1 MTVAA
6 QKETL
11 GFQTEVKHL
20 LHLMIHSLYSNKEI
34 FLRELI
40 SNASDAA
47 DKLRFEALSN
57 DSLYDGDS
65 ELKIRI
71 AFDKDAKTITISDNG
86 IGMTR
91 SEVQEHIGTIA
102 KSGTKQFFEALTG
115 EQAKDSELIGQ
126 FGVGFYSAFIVAD
139 KVTLT
144 TRKAGA
150 DKSEGVRWESA
161 GEGDYSIESV
171 EKATRGTEIVLH
183 LKEAETE
190 FLDGYRLRSIVRKFS
205 DHISLPIVMD
215 KEVAPSYGEEDEA
228 ETEEKPVPEIVE
240 ETVNSAAALWT
251 KARQEI
257 SEDDYTQFYKHVGHD
272 YQDPLTHIHSKVE
285 GTNEY
290 TLLLYVPSHA
300 PFDLWD
306 RDAKHGVKL
315 YVRKVFITDDAEQL
329 MPRYLRFIRGVIDAN
344 SLPLNVSREILQ
356 QSKQISAIKS
366 GAVKKVLSML
376 EHLAKDEPE
385 KYTTFWAQFGAVIK
399 EGPIEDHAN
408 KARVA
413 KLIRFASTHND
424 TDKQDV
430 TLEDY
435 VSRMK
440 EGQEH
445 IYYVTADSFAAA
457 KNSPHLEIFRKKDI
471 EVLLLSDRIDEWL
484 VSNLDE
490 FDGKHLQSV
499 AKGDL
504 NLGALEDEEEKAQQE
519 EINKDFETVVTQ
531 IKDVLGDK
539 VSDVRLSH
547 RLTESPACLVADV
560 YGMSLNMERIMKDAG
575 QMMGMGMGR
584 KPVFEI
590 NPHHALITRLK
601 AEQDDARFADLTHI
615 LLDQAVLS
623 EGGQL
628 DDPAAFVHK
637 LNGLLQGLLN
647 PLAHPFPIKAVGRKA
662 LPTLLPSIPQRRNFP
677 RHAKHAV
684 IFYYLCVVKCQYLWQ
699 RIKRINAKVLGII
712 GCHRNPCGF
721 GNIYRRHGM
730 PASITFWI

>member
-71 AFDKDAKTITISDNG
+71 AFDKDARTITISDNG

-150 DKSEGVRWESA
+150 TSSEGVRWESA

-171 EKATRGTEIVLH
+171 KKATRGTEIVLH

-190 FLDGYRLRSIVRKFS
+190 FLDGYRLRGIVRKFS
-205 DHISLPIVMD
+205 DHISLPIMMD
-215 KEVAPSYGEEDEA
+215 KEVMPAYDADSEEGEEEK
-228 ETEEKPVPEIVE
+228 EKPVPEIIE

-257 SEDDYTQFYKHVGHD
+257 SEDDYKQFYKHVGHD

-290 TLLLYVPSHA
+290 TLLLYVPSRA
-300 PFDLWD
+300 PFDMWD
-306 RDAKHGVKL
+306 RDTKHGVKL

-344 SLPLNVSREILQ
+344 SLPLNVSRELLQ

-366 GAVKKVLSML
+366 GAVKKVLTML
-376 EHLAKDEPE
+376 EQLAKNSPE
-385 KYTTFWAQFGAVIK
+385 NYATFWEQFGAVIK

-408 KARVA
+408 KERVA

-424 TDKQDV
+424 TDKQDI

-457 KNSPHLEIFRKKDI
+457 KNSPHLEIFRKKGI

-504 NLGALEDEEEKAQQE
+504 NLGTLADEEDKEKQE
-519 EINKDFETVVTQ
+519 EVNKDFETVITQ
-531 IKDVLGDK
+531 IKEVLGDK

-601 AEQDDARFADLTHI
+601 AEQDDARFSDLTHI

-647 PLAHPFPIKAVGRKA
+647 
-662 LPTLLPSIPQRRNFP
+662 
-677 RHAKHAV
+677 
-684 IFYYLCVVKCQYLWQ
+684 
-699 RIKRINAKVLGII
+699 
-712 GCHRNPCGF
+712 
-721 GNIYRRHGM
+721 
-730 PASITFWI
+730 

>member
-1 MTVAA
+1 MTVEAK
-6 QKETL
+6 KETL
-11 GFQTEVKHL
+11 GFETEVKHL

-57 DSLYDGDS
+57 DGLYEGDS
-65 ELKIRI
+65 ELKIRLE
-71 AFDKDAKTITISDNG
+71 FDKEKRTITIIDNG

-91 SEVQEHIGTIA
+91 AEVQEHIGTIA

-150 DKSEGVRWESA
+150 DKSEGTRWESA
-161 GEGDYSIESV
+161 GEGDYTLEAV
-171 EKATRGTEIVLH
+171 EKAQRGTEIVLH
-183 LKEAETE
+183 LKEAESE
-190 FLDGYRLRSIVRKFS
+190 FLDGYRIRSIVRKFS

-215 KEVAPSYGEEDEA
+215 KEVMPSMDDEEGEEGEEA
-228 ETEEKPVPEIVE
+228 KPVAQIEE
-240 ETVNSAAALWT
+240 ETINSASALWT
-251 KARQEI
+251 KSRQEI
-257 SEDDYTQFYKHVGHD
+257 SDEDYHQFYKHVGHD
-272 YQDPLTHIHSKVE
+272 FQDPLTHVHSKVE

-290 TLLLYVPSHA
+290 TLLLYVPSRA

-315 YVRKVFITDDAEQL
+315 YIRKVFITDDAEQL
-329 MPRYLRFIRGVIDAN
+329 MPRYLRFIRGIIDAN

-366 GAVKKVLSML
+366 GAVKKVLGML
-376 EHLAKDEPE
+376 ENLAKNEPE
-385 KYTTFWAQFGAVIK
+385 KYETFWGQFGAVIK
-399 EGPIEDHAN
+399 EGPIEDHGN
-408 KARVA
+408 KERVA
-413 KLIRFASTHND
+413 KLLRFASTLAD

-430 TLEDY
+430 ALEDY
-435 VSRMK
+435 ISRMK
-440 EGQEH
+440 EGQEK

-457 KNSPHLEIFRKKDI
+457 KNSPHLEIFRKKGI

-504 NLGALEDEEEKAQQE
+504 DLGELEKEEDKAAQE
-519 EINKDFETVVTQ
+519 EVNKDFEAILKQ
-531 IKDVLGDK
+531 ITDVLGDK

-575 QMMGMGMGR
+575 QLMGMGR
-584 KPVFEI
+584 KPIFEI
-590 NPHHALITRLK
+590 NPTHPLVVRMK

-615 LLDQAVLS
+615 LFDQAILS

-647 PLAHPFPIKAVGRKA
+647 
-662 LPTLLPSIPQRRNFP
+662 
-677 RHAKHAV
+677 
-684 IFYYLCVVKCQYLWQ
+684 
-699 RIKRINAKVLGII
+699 
-712 GCHRNPCGF
+712 
-721 GNIYRRHGM
+721 
-730 PASITFWI
+730 

>member
-1 MTVAA
+1 MTVETK
-6 QKETL
+6 KETL

-57 DSLYDGDS
+57 DGLYEGDS
-65 ELKIRI
+65 DLKIRLE
-71 AFDKDAKTITISDNG
+71 FDKDLRTITIKDNG

-144 TRKAGA
+144 TRKAG
-150 DKSEGVRWESA
+150 SEQNTGTRWESA
-161 GEGDYSIESV
+161 GEGDYILEAV
-171 EKATRGTEIVLH
+171 EKAEHGTEIVLH
-183 LKEAETE
+183 LKEAESE
-190 FLDGYRLRSIVRKFS
+190 FLDGYRIRSIVRKFS

-215 KEVAPSYGEEDEA
+215 KEVMPTANEDDAEEGEETA
-228 ETEEKPVPEIVE
+228 KPVAQIEE
-240 ETVNSAAALWT
+240 ETINSASALWT

-257 SEDDYTQFYKHVGHD
+257 SDDDYNQFYKHVGHD
-272 YQDPLTHIHSKVE
+272 YQDPLTHVHSKVE

-290 TLLLYVPSHA
+290 TLLLYVPARA

-306 RDAKHGVKL
+306 RDTKHGVKL
-315 YVRKVFITDDAEQL
+315 YIRKVFITDDAEQL
-329 MPRYLRFIRGVIDAN
+329 MPRYLRFVRGIIDAN

-356 QSKQISAIKS
+356 QSKQITSIKS
-366 GAVKKVLSML
+366 GAVKKVLGML
-376 EHLAKDEPE
+376 ENLAKNDPE
-385 KYTTFWAQFGAVIK
+385 KYETFWAQFGQVIK

-413 KLIRFASTHND
+413 SLLRFASTHAD
-424 TDKQDV
+424 TDKQNV
-430 TLEDY
+430 ALEDY

-440 EGQEH
+440 EGQDK

-457 KNSPHLEIFRKKDI
+457 KNSPHLEIFRKKGI
-471 EVLLLSDRIDEWL
+471 EVILLSDRIDEWL

-504 NLGALEDEEEKAQQE
+504 DLGDLDAEEDKTAQE
-519 EINKDFETVVTQ
+519 EISKDFESVLKQ
-531 IKDVLGDK
+531 IKDVLADK

-575 QMMGMGMGR
+575 QMMGMGGS

-590 NPHHALITRLK
+590 NPTHPLVVRMK
-601 AEQDDARFADLTHI
+601 SEQDDSRFSDLTHI
-615 LLDQAVLS
+615 LFDQAILS

-628 DDPAAFVHK
+628 DDPSAFVHK

-647 PLAHPFPIKAVGRKA
+647 
-662 LPTLLPSIPQRRNFP
+662 
-677 RHAKHAV
+677 
-684 IFYYLCVVKCQYLWQ
+684 
-699 RIKRINAKVLGII
+699 
-712 GCHRNPCGF
+712 
-721 GNIYRRHGM
+721 
-730 PASITFWI
+730 

>member
-1 MTVAA
+1 MTAEA
-6 QKETL
+6 KKETL
-11 GFQTEVKHL
+11 GFETEVKHL

-57 DSLYDGDS
+57 DSLYEGDS
-65 ELKIRI
+65 ELKIRLEY
-71 AFDKDAKTITISDNG
+71 DKDKRTVTIIDNG

-91 SEVQEHIGTIA
+91 AEVQEHIGTIA
-102 KSGTKQFFEALTG
+102 KSGTKQFFQALTG
-115 EQAKDSELIGQ
+115 DQAKDSELIGQ

-139 KVTLT
+139 KVTLI

-161 GEGDYSIESV
+161 GEGDYTLETV
-171 EKATRGTEIVLH
+171 EKAKRGTEIVLH
-183 LKEAETE
+183 LKEDESE
-190 FLDGYRLRSIVRKFS
+190 FLDGYRIRSIVRKFS

-215 KEVAPSYGEEDEA
+215 KEVMPSMGEEEG
-228 ETEEKPVPEIVE
+228 EEKKAPEIVE
-240 ETVNSAAALWT
+240 ETVNSASALWT
-251 KARQEI
+251 KARQDITE
-257 SEDDYTQFYKHVGHD
+257 EAYNEFYKHVGHD
-272 YQDPLTHIHSKVE
+272 YQDPQTYVHSKVE

-315 YVRKVFITDDAEQL
+315 YIRKVFITDDAEQL
-329 MPRYLRFIRGVIDAN
+329 MPRYLRFIRGIIDAN

-366 GAVKKVLSML
+366 GAVKKVLGML
-376 EHLAKDEPE
+376 EDLAKTDEE
-385 KYTTFWAQFGAVIK
+385 KYQKFWSQFGPVIK

-408 KARVA
+408 KERIA
-413 KLIRFASTHND
+413 KLLRFASTHAD

-430 TLEDY
+430 TLEAY

-440 EGQEH
+440 EGQDK
-445 IYYVTADSFAAA
+445 IYYVTADSFSAA
-457 KNSPHLEIFRKKDI
+457 KNSPHLEIFRKKGI

-504 NLGALEDEEEKAQQE
+504 DLGALDSEEDKKDQE
-519 EINKDFETVVTQ
+519 EVNKDFESVLKQ
-531 IKDVLGDK
+531 IKDVLGEK
-539 VSDVRLSH
+539 VSEVRLSH

-575 QMMGMGMGR
+575 QGFGMGMGR
-584 KPVFEI
+584 KPIFEL
-590 NPHHALITRLK
+590 NPSHPLVVK
-601 AEQDDARFADLTHI
+601 MKEEQDDARFADLTHI
-615 LLDQAVLS
+615 LFDQAILS

-628 DDPAAFVHK
+628 DDPSAFVHK
-637 LNGLLQGLLN
+637 LNGLLQGLL
-647 PLAHPFPIKAVGRKA
+647 H
-662 LPTLLPSIPQRRNFP
+662 
-677 RHAKHAV
+677 
-684 IFYYLCVVKCQYLWQ
+684 
-699 RIKRINAKVLGII
+699 
-712 GCHRNPCGF
+712 
-721 GNIYRRHGM
+721 
-730 PASITFWI
+730 

>member
-1 MTVAA
+1 MTVEAK
-6 QKETL
+6 KETL
-11 GFQTEVKHL
+11 GFETEVKHL

-57 DSLYDGDS
+57 DSLYEGDS
-65 ELKIRI
+65 ELKIRLEY
-71 AFDKDAKTITISDNG
+71 DKDKRTITIIDNG

-91 SEVQEHIGTIA
+91 AEVQEHIGTIA
-102 KSGTKQFFEALTG
+102 KSGTKQFFQALTG
-115 EQAKDSELIGQ
+115 DQAKDSELIGQ

-139 KVTLT
+139 KVTLI

-161 GEGDYSIESV
+161 GEGDYTLESV
-171 EKATRGTEIVLH
+171 EKAQRGTEIVLH
-183 LKEAETE
+183 MKEAESE
-190 FLDGYRLRSIVRKFS
+190 FLDGYRIRSIVRKFS

-215 KEVAPSYGEEDEA
+215 KEAAPSMGEEGE
-228 ETEEKPVPEIVE
+228 EEKPAEIVE
-240 ETVNSAAALWT
+240 ETVNSASALWT

-257 SEDDYTQFYKHVGHD
+257 SEEAYNEFYKHVGHD
-272 YQDPLTHIHSKVE
+272 FQDPLTHIHSKVE

-290 TLLLYVPSHA
+290 TLLLYVPSRA
-300 PFDLWD
+300 PFDMWD

-315 YVRKVFITDDAEQL
+315 YIRKVFITDDAEQL

-356 QSKQISAIKS
+356 QSKQINTIKS
-366 GAVKKVLSML
+366 GAVKKVLGML
-376 EHLAKDEPE
+376 EDLANNEPE
-385 KYTTFWAQFGAVIK
+385 KYEKFWSQFGPVLK
-399 EGPIEDHAN
+399 EGPIEDHGN

-413 KLIRFASTHND
+413 KLLRFASTHAD

-430 TLEDY
+430 SLEAY

-440 EGQEH
+440 EGQDK
-445 IYYVTADSFAAA
+445 IYYVTADTFSAA
-457 KNSPHLEIFRKKDI
+457 KNSPHLEIFRKKGI

-490 FDGKHLQSV
+490 FDGKHVQSV

-504 NLGALEDEEEKAQQE
+504 DLGVLDGEENKEAEE
-519 EINKDFETVVTQ
+519 EINKDFESVLKQ

-539 VSDVRLSH
+539 VSEVRLSH

-575 QMMGMGMGR
+575 QGFGMGMGR
-584 KPVFEI
+584 KPIFEL
-590 NPHHALITRLK
+590 NPTHALVVRMK
-601 AEQDDARFADLTHI
+601 EEQDDSRFADLTHI
-615 LLDQAVLS
+615 LFDQAILS

-637 LNGLLQGLLN
+637 LNGLLQGLL
-647 PLAHPFPIKAVGRKA
+647 H
-662 LPTLLPSIPQRRNFP
+662 
-677 RHAKHAV
+677 
-684 IFYYLCVVKCQYLWQ
+684 
-699 RIKRINAKVLGII
+699 
-712 GCHRNPCGF
+712 
-721 GNIYRRHGM
+721 
-730 PASITFWI
+730 

>member
-1 MTVAA
+1 
-6 QKETL
+6 
-11 GFQTEVKHL
+11 
-20 LHLMIHSLYSNKEI
+20 MIHSLYSNKEI

-57 DSLYDGDS
+57 DGLYEGDS
-65 ELKIRI
+65 ELKIRLE
-71 AFDKDAKTITISDNG
+71 FDKEKRTITIIDNG

-91 SEVQEHIGTIA
+91 AEVQEHIGTIA

-150 DKSEGVRWESA
+150 DKSEATRWESA
-161 GEGDYSIESV
+161 GEGDYTIEAV
-171 EKATRGTEIVLH
+171 EKAQRGTEIVLH
-183 LKEAETE
+183 LKEAESE
-190 FLDGYRLRSIVRKFS
+190 FLDGYRIRSIVRKFS

-215 KEVAPSYGEEDEA
+215 KEVMPEMDMDVEEGEEPKEA
-228 ETEEKPVPEIVE
+228 KPVAQIEE
-240 ETVNSAAALWT
+240 ETINSASALWT
-251 KARQEI
+251 KSRQDI
-257 SEDDYTQFYKHVGHD
+257 SDEDYNQFYKHVGHD
-272 YQDPLTHIHSKVE
+272 FQDPLTHVHSRVE

-290 TLLLYVPSHA
+290 ALLLYVPSRA

-315 YVRKVFITDDAEQL
+315 YIRKVFITDDAEQL

-344 SLPLNVSREILQ
+344 SLPLNVSRELLQ
-356 QSKQISAIKS
+356 QSKQITAIKS
-366 GAVKKVLSML
+366 GAVKKVLGML
-376 EHLAKDEPE
+376 ENLAKNEPE
-385 KYTTFWAQFGAVIK
+385 KYATFWAQFGAVIK

-413 KLIRFASTHND
+413 KLLRFASTHAD

-430 TLEDY
+430 ALEDY

-445 IYYVTADSFAAA
+445 IYYVTADSFSAA
-457 KNSPHLEIFRKKDI
+457 KNSPHLEIFRKKGI
-471 EVLLLSDRIDEWL
+471 EVILLSDRIDEWL

-490 FDGKHLQSV
+490 FEGKHLQSV

-504 NLGALEDEEEKAQQE
+504 DLGSLDAEEDKAALEEV
-519 EINKDFETVVTQ
+519 NKDFEAVLKQ
-531 IKDVLGDK
+531 IKDVLADK
-539 VSDVRLSH
+539 VSEVRLSH

-575 QMMGMGMGR
+575 QSMGMGMGR

-590 NPHHALITRLK
+590 NPTHPLVVRMK
-601 AEQDDARFADLTHI
+601 AEQDDTRFADLTHI
-615 LLDQAVLS
+615 LFDQAILS

-647 PLAHPFPIKAVGRKA
+647 
-662 LPTLLPSIPQRRNFP
+662 
-677 RHAKHAV
+677 
-684 IFYYLCVVKCQYLWQ
+684 
-699 RIKRINAKVLGII
+699 
-712 GCHRNPCGF
+712 
-721 GNIYRRHGM
+721 
-730 PASITFWI
+730 

>member
-1 MTVAA
+1 MTVETK
-6 QKETL
+6 KETL

-57 DSLYDGDS
+57 DALYEGDS

-71 AFDKDAKTITISDNG
+71 EFDKDKKTVSIIDNG

-91 SEVQEHIGTIA
+91 AEVQEHIGTIA

-150 DKSEGVRWESA
+150 DKSQATRWESA
-161 GEGDYSIESV
+161 GEGDYTIEAV

-183 LKEAETE
+183 LKEAELE
-190 FLDGYRLRSIVRKFS
+190 FLDGYRIRSIVRKFS
-205 DHISLPIVMD
+205 DHISLPIIMD
-215 KEVAPSYGEEDEA
+215 KELEPSYDDEDEA
-228 ETEEKPVPEIVE
+228 EEGVEKTEKPIAAIEE
-240 ETVNSAAALWT
+240 ETINSASALWT
-251 KARQEI
+251 KSRQEI
-257 SEDDYTQFYKHVGHD
+257 SDEDYNEFYKHVGHD
-272 YQDPLTHIHSKVE
+272 FQDPLTFVHSKVE

-290 TLLLYVPSHA
+290 TLLLYTPARA

-315 YVRKVFITDDAEQL
+315 YIRKVFITDDAEQL
-329 MPRYLRFIRGVIDAN
+329 MPRYLRFIRGIIDAN

-366 GAVKKVLSML
+366 GAVKKVLGML
-376 EHLAKDEPE
+376 ENLAKNEAE
-385 KYTTFWAQFGAVIK
+385 KYETFWAQFGNVIK

-408 KARVA
+408 KDRVA
-413 KLIRFASTHND
+413 KLLRFASTHND
-424 TDKQDV
+424 TDKQSV
-430 TLEDY
+430 SLEDY

-440 EGQEH
+440 EGQDN
-445 IYYVTADSFAAA
+445 IYYVTADSFSAA
-457 KNSPHLEIFRKKDI
+457 KNSPHLEIFRKKGI

-504 NLGALEDEEEKAQQE
+504 NLGDLADTEEEKAQQE
-519 EINKDFETVVTQ
+519 EVTKDFESVLTQ
-531 IKDVLGDK
+531 IKEVLADK
-539 VSDVRLSH
+539 VSEVRLSH

-560 YGMSLNMERIMKDAG
+560 YGMSLNMERILKEAG
-575 QMMGMGMGR
+575 QSTGFGGK

-590 NPHHALITRLK
+590 NPTHPLVVKLK
-601 AEQDDARFADLTHI
+601 AEQDDTRFADLSHI
-615 LLDQAVLS
+615 LFDQAILS
-623 EGGQL
+623 EGGHL
-628 DDPAAFVHK
+628 EAPAAFVHK
-637 LNGLLQGLLN
+637 LNGLLQGLL
-647 PLAHPFPIKAVGRKA
+647 K
-662 LPTLLPSIPQRRNFP
+662 
-677 RHAKHAV
+677 
-684 IFYYLCVVKCQYLWQ
+684 
-699 RIKRINAKVLGII
+699 
-712 GCHRNPCGF
+712 
-721 GNIYRRHGM
+721 
-730 PASITFWI
+730 

>member
-1 MTVAA
+1 MTVETK
-6 QKETL
+6 KETL

-57 DSLYDGDS
+57 DALYEGDS

-71 AFDKDAKTITISDNG
+71 EFDKDKKTVSIIDNG

-91 SEVQEHIGTIA
+91 AEVQEHIGTIA

-150 DKSEGVRWESA
+150 DKSQATRWESA
-161 GEGDYSIESV
+161 GEGDYTIEAV

-183 LKEAETE
+183 LKEAELE
-190 FLDGYRLRSIVRKFS
+190 FLDGYRIRSIVRKFS
-205 DHISLPIVMD
+205 DHISLPIIMD
-215 KEVAPSYGEEDEA
+215 KEPEPSYDDEDEA
-228 ETEEKPVPEIVE
+228 EEGVEKTEKPVAAIEE
-240 ETVNSAAALWT
+240 ETINSASALWT
-251 KARQEI
+251 KSRQEI
-257 SEDDYTQFYKHVGHD
+257 SDEDYNEFYKHVGHD
-272 YQDPLTHIHSKVE
+272 FQDPLTFVHSKVE

-290 TLLLYVPSHA
+290 TLLLYTPARA

-315 YVRKVFITDDAEQL
+315 YIRKVFITDDAEQL
-329 MPRYLRFIRGVIDAN
+329 MPRYLRFIRGIIDAN

-366 GAVKKVLSML
+366 GAVKKVLGML
-376 EHLAKDEPE
+376 ENLAKNEAE
-385 KYTTFWAQFGAVIK
+385 KYETFWAQFGNVIK

-408 KARVA
+408 KDRVA
-413 KLIRFASTHND
+413 KLLRFASTHND
-424 TDKQDV
+424 TDKQSV
-430 TLEDY
+430 SLEDY

-440 EGQEH
+440 EGQDN
-445 IYYVTADSFAAA
+445 IYYVTADSFSAA
-457 KNSPHLEIFRKKDI
+457 KNSPHLEIFRKKGI

-504 NLGALEDEEEKAQQE
+504 NLGDLADTEEEKAQQE
-519 EINKDFETVVTQ
+519 EVTKDFESVLTQ
-531 IKDVLGDK
+531 IKDVLADK
-539 VSDVRLSH
+539 VSEVRLSH

-560 YGMSLNMERIMKDAG
+560 YGMSLNMERIMKEAG
-575 QMMGMGMGR
+575 QSMGFGGK

-590 NPHHALITRLK
+590 NPTHPLVVKLK
-601 AEQDDARFADLTHI
+601 AEQDDTRFADLSHI
-615 LLDQAVLS
+615 LFDQAILS
-623 EGGQL
+623 EGGHL
-628 DDPAAFVHK
+628 EDPAAFVHK
-637 LNGLLQGLLN
+637 LNGLLQGLL
-647 PLAHPFPIKAVGRKA
+647 K
-662 LPTLLPSIPQRRNFP
+662 
-677 RHAKHAV
+677 
-684 IFYYLCVVKCQYLWQ
+684 
-699 RIKRINAKVLGII
+699 
-712 GCHRNPCGF
+712 
-721 GNIYRRHGM
+721 
-730 PASITFWI
+730 